1 MSAPNRIAAVETL
14 IVSLPLERPVVTP
27 IHNISAVD
35 NVLVTVRTDTGL
47 SGISYLWTFGVER
60 ARILAAMVE
69 DLGRSIVGLD
79 ALERS
84 AIWTQLAGSINFLGR
99 AGIAMFGLSA
109 LDIALWDIGGKAIG
123 LPLWRLLGGTARP
136 VPCYAGGLFLSDG
149 IDAIVTEARGYLA
162 RGFSAMKMRAGAKDW
177 RDDVA
182 RVEAVR
188 DAIGPATL
196 LMVDVVQGWTP
207 EQAIRMG
214 RELARFDLHW
224 IEDPV
229 LYDDVEGLARVAA
242 ALDVPIVAGE
252 NDYGKLAFRR
262 LIEGRA
268 VDIAMADLQRVG
280 GITEWMKVASLAEAW
295 STPIVPHVFHEISAH
310 LMAATPNCLHA
321 EYVPWW
327 DLLFEER
334 VPVVNGTITPPS
346 GPGLGLAFNETT
358 IDKHRVA

>member
-1 MSAPNRIAAVETL
+1 
-14 IVSLPLERPVVTP
+14 
-27 IHNISAVD
+27 
-35 NVLVTVRTDTGL
+35 L
-47 SGISYLWTFGVER
+47 SGISYLWTFGVDQ
-60 ARILAAMVE
+60 ARILAATVE
-69 DLGRSIVGLD
+69 ALGRSLIGLD

-84 AIWTQLAGSINFLGR
+84 PIWTRVAGSINFIGR

-109 LDIALWDIGGKAIG
+109 LDIALWDIGGKAAG
-123 LPLWRLLGGTARP
+123 LPLWRLLGGSARP
-136 VPCYAGGLFLSDG
+136 LPCYAGGLFLSDG
-149 IDAIVTEARGYLA
+149 IDAIVAEAREYLA
-162 RGFSAMKMRAGAKDW
+162 RGFTAIKMRAGAKDW
-177 RDDVA
+177 RDDIT
-182 RVEAVR
+182 RIEAVR
-188 DAIGPATL
+188 DVIGPSTL

-214 RELARFDLHW
+214 RELSRFDLHW

-229 LYDDVEGLARVAA
+229 LYDDLEGLAKVAA

-252 NDYGKLAFRR
+252 NDFGKLAFRR
-262 LIEGRA
+262 LIEGKA

-280 GITEWMKVASLAEAW
+280 GITEWIKVASIAEAW
-295 STPIVPHVFHEISAH
+295 SIPVVPHVFHEISAH

-327 DLLFEER
+327 DLLFDVP

-358 IDKHRVA
+358 TDKYRVS

>member
-1 MSAPNRIAAVETL
+1 MSSPIRIAAIETV

-27 IHNISAVD
+27 IHNIATVD
-35 NVLVTVRTDTGL
+35 NILVTMRTDAGL

-69 DLGRSIVGLD
+69 DLGRSVVGLD

-84 AIWTQLAGSINFLGR
+84 LIWTKLAGSINFLGR
-99 AGIAMFGLSA
+99 AGIGMFGLSA
-109 LDIALWDIGGKAIG
+109 LDIALWDIGAKAAG
-123 LPLWRLLGGTARP
+123 LPLWRLLGGAARP
-136 VPCYAGGLFLSDG
+136 LPCYAGGLFLSDG
-149 IDAIVTEARGYLA
+149 IDTIVAEAQDYLV
-162 RGFSAMKMRAGAKDW
+162 RGFTAVKMRAGAKDW
-177 RDDVA
+177 RDDIA
-182 RVEAVR
+182 RIEAVR
-188 DAIGPATL
+188 DAVGPSTL

-214 RELARFDLHW
+214 RELSRFDLHW
-224 IEDPV
+224 LEDPV
-229 LYDDVEGLARVAA
+229 LYDDVEALAKVAA

-295 STPIVPHVFHEISAH
+295 SMPIVPHVFHEISAH
-310 LMAATPNCLHA
+310 LMAATPNSGHA

-327 DLLFEER
+327 DLLFEVP
-334 VPVVNGTITPPS
+334 VPVVKGTITPS
-346 GPGLGLAFNETT
+346 TDPGLGLAFNEAT
-358 IDKHRVA
+358 IDKYRVV